1 MKHLYSSLSFI
12 NSKQIDVAI
21 RRMETI
27 CSRSGQQILDCLQEY
42 DSLAFID
49 LLIKTG
55 LDQDQLRS
63 KLNELVEA
71 QIILVEDIYYTKE
84 FKLNYP
90 KLFRIH
96 LLSKRIGLGLQLAA

>member
-12 NSKQIDVAI
+12 NSKQIELAI
-21 RRMETI
+21 RRLEFI
-27 CSRSGQQILDCLQEY
+27 SSIPGQQIVNCLQDYE
-42 DSLAFID
+42 SLAFID

-55 LDQDQLRS
+55 LDQDQLNALL
-63 KLNELVEA
+63 KELVEA

-84 FKLNYP
+84 FRLNHP

-96 LLSKRIGLGLQLAA
+96 LLSKKIGLGLQLAA